1 MANFI
6 ELLDKNDRNTLINVD
21 NITSIVIYK
30 DPQEEVR
37 IYLIG
42 DKESYITVKESYEE
56 LKGKLQDWIKINLR

>member
-6 ELLDKNDRNTLINVD
+6 ELLDINDRNTLINVD
-21 NITSIVIYK
+21 NITSVVIYK

-42 DKESYITVKESYEE
+42 DKESYITLKESYEE

>member
-21 NITSIVIYK
+21 NITSVVIYK

-37 IYLIG
+37 IYMIG

>member
-21 NITSIVIYK
+21 NITSVVIYK

-42 DKESYITVKESYEE
+42 DKESFITVKESYEE

>member
-21 NITSIVIYK
+21 NITSVVIYK
-30 DPQEEVR
+30 DPKEEVR

-42 DKESYITVKESYEE
+42 DKESFITVKESYEE

>member
-21 NITSIVIYK
+21 NITSVVIYK

>member
-21 NITSIVIYK
+21 NITSVVIYK
-30 DPQEEVR
+30 DPEEEVR

-42 DKESYITVKESYEE
+42 DKDSYITVKETYEE
-56 LKGKLQDWIKINLR
+56 LRQMLQDWIKVTLR

>member
-21 NITSIVIYK
+21 NITSVVIYR

-42 DKESYITVKESYEE
+42 DKESYITIKESYEE
-56 LKGKLQDWIKINLR
+56 LKEKLHDWIKITLR

>member
-21 NITSIVIYK
+21 NITSVVIYRE
-30 DPQEEVR
+30 PHEEVR

-42 DKESYITVKESYEE
+42 DKESFITVKESYEE

>member
-6 ELLDKNDRNTLINVD
+6 ELLDKNDRNTLVNVD
-21 NITSIVIYK
+21 NITSVVIYK
-30 DPQEEVR
+30 EPQEEVR

-42 DKESYITVKESYEE
+42 DKESFITVKESYEE

>member
-30 DPQEEVR
+30 DPEEEVR
-37 IYLIG
+37 IYVTG
-42 DKESYITVKESYEE
+42 DKESYVTVKESYEE
-56 LKGKLQDWIKINLR
+56 LKEKLQDWIKINLR

>member
-21 NITSIVIYK
+21 NITSVVIYK
-30 DPQEEVR
+30 EPQEEVR

>member
-6 ELLDKNDRNTLINVD
+6 ELLDKNDRNTLVNVD

-30 DPQEEVR
+30 DPEEEVR

-42 DKESYITVKESYEE
+42 DQESYITVKESYEE
-56 LKGKLQDWIKINLR
+56 LKQKLQDWTKINLR